1 MNDVHIGLDQKLIDN
16 LLKATPF
23 PLDIDV
29 ANKTYFN
36 DNFLTNE
43 FETDPESPE
52 ERVLTDDLSNM
63 VYGALNYA
71 VIREDDDTS
80 DTQAQE
86 EDMTMYE
93 LAALAVDAYLKVH
106 PEEVEVQRDSLPY
119 NVEDSKGLWDR
130 IKKWA
135 NKVKSWLKTQGA
147 KIVTIKSV
155 KISRLDVTILRQPH
169 ITVSKPI
176 KVYDIYLKVNIRC
189 DIKYSI
195 LGMGGRVSFSGTFS
209 FSDVDLN
216 VGFEANGLKYMAVPE
231 FKRFNIVIKIK
242 GIKITIG
249 IAKYVNKFIKP
260 MEIFDAAKVIP
271 SIPWFGKQLKPK
283 APLGVDKY
291 STGIQ
296 FGVDMQVTSQLIGEQ
311 NIGEENEAVSL
322 MGSN

>member
-16 LLKATPF
+16 LLKAIKF

-43 FETDPESPE
+43 FETDPTSPE
-52 ERVLTDDLSNM
+52 EQEMTDDLSNM
-63 VYGALNYA
+63 VYAALDYA
-71 VIREDDDTS
+71 VIREDSDIN

-93 LAALAVDAYLKVH
+93 LAAPAVDAYLNVH
-106 PEEVEVQRDSLPY
+106 PDEVEAQRTSLPY
-119 NVEDSKGLWDR
+119 STENSKGLWDR

-135 NKVKSWLKTQGA
+135 NKAKSWLKTQGA
-147 KIVTIKSV
+147 KVVKIKSV
-155 KISRLDVTILRQPH
+155 KISRLDVTVLKQPH
-169 ITVSKPI
+169 ITVSNPI

-189 DIKYSI
+189 DIKYSV
-195 LGMGGRVSFSGTFS
+195 LGIGGRVSFSGTFS

-216 VGFEANGLKYMAVPE
+216 VGFKADGLKYMAVPE

-249 IAKYVNKFIKP
+249 IAKYVNEYIKP

-283 APLGVDKY
+283 APLGVEKY

-296 FGVDMQVTSQLIGEQ
+296 FGTDMEVTSQLIGEQ
-311 NIGEENEAVSL
+311 NIAEENEAVSL
-322 MGSN
+322 IGSN